1 MGPDE
6 QDRAAKRSDDA
17 HVARLTRP
25 SAPSDEGLKAPEDK
39 KDDEPDVEAH
49 VRPSRT

>member
-6 QDRAAKRSDDA
+6 KDRAAKRSDDA
-17 HVARLTRP
+17 DVEAHAGKRAV
-25 SAPSDEGLKAPEDK
+25 DEGLKAPEDK

-49 VRPSRT
+49 VRPNRT